1 MAKSHAPSRAREGA
15 QRCSLALPL
24 EATPLPP
31 PHPGEFTRN
40 LLWKRG
46 LMVTDRKIALARL
59 RRRFTQRENCFPL
72 GRFAEQQGLT
82 CERGRGICS
91 ATKELP
97 AILKEWKAL
106 RRQRG
111 AATPYARELR
121 NCQEGIEEFLSDA
134 TAAMARL
141 LHRSPAKLRERVSAA
156 VQRDWQVMRPQHQLL
171 FLATAAQRALVRT
184 ERVSMECAVCET
196 LQSRSR
202 QVSEPLSGL
211 RQLLQRAPASS
222 ELYGEGP
229 DSTFRHPFV
238 KELLLRAQARVSW
251 EPWVICVRSYAR
263 PKSLM
268 SQTMN
273 VLRSSG
279 LLEYRDRIHVFVSH
293 EDPDFLSGC
302 YEEVLGPL
310 HDRIIVGI
318 KGADLQVRFIEECF
332 LPGQHVVV
340 MDDNLLRFVRHE
352 AGKEFPGDLV
362 ATIEAAAEA
371 MQRFQAHL
379 WGISPTSNKQFLK
392 EAPEI
397 STALGLVYGALF
409 GFRVLHDPALY
420 TRFGQVK
427 DDLERSLRYWHRD
440 GVVVRFRRMY
450 CTKAQRPGVYGSRK
464 GGISASIGENGHKQQ
479 GDFALARLSEG
490 FSQYIRLPNPD
501 IDQKRDP
508 TTGDFLTFSSKK
520 PCWKAGSHVADCG
533 VVWMRKKS
541 SKSTTI
547 PCGPWALAPTGSKL
561 LAGFCCRACRGESDS
576 PCHCID
582 PVEEEARELFF
593 LEGLEGARAVARLL
607 GLALG
612 SFRFEEQ
619 ERRALRALEREWLR
633 LPRRQ
638 RADMKALA
646 ARELEQ
652 KQWCPCQDS
661 RRGSS
666 RPSTSHEPSPS
677 EHLAVRQRKRARSSE
692 LPESA
697 RDKKRTCDG
706 TPTLLSLH
714 CLASQEKAGL
724 KWLDD
729 MQDNRKL
736 QKEISMADFLAALH
750 LCEACDES
758 LLRVFTL
765 LVEMHDKNG
774 FVLDTPLESHEGEGQ
789 EGVFWLRDRFGED
802 VWEALE
808 RHADSWLLP
817 ATQSAATC
825 PAFRRCS
832 SAVLRLGSLLRRGS
846 QQKPEVDG
854 LVKSQWVRPIL
865 EALDSPSPAAMV
877 KLRETPDLGAFTA
890 DAFRHLG
897 ITVSSRLNF
906 DLPLGLVRARGG
918 KAVPCWTNGLSGP
931 GSLAWLAYDL
941 TDQMGSLCSNGEVH
955 RRRLE
960 PADTDALQP
969 LEEKGAA
976 VHAERAALLALAER
990 LLRRTPGHG
999 GCEVSGV
1006 VLLYSPSPPGTAS
1019 IFTAKEFLRL
1029 FPWVELRVAF
1039 GDAMDL
1045 GPSLPVTKIGTE
1057 TESSKVHAAEVLI
1070 FTCVCNGCFDEDK
1083 AKNGKAATNGNG
1095 HAPNGVHAAARS
1107 A

>member
-1 MAKSHAPSRAREGA
+1 MAHSSNKDGWWWGDGQGWSNGA
-15 QRCSLALPL
+15 QSWYSRKPN
-24 EATPLPP
+24 EA
-31 PHPGEFTRN
+31 
-40 LLWKRG
+40 
-46 LMVTDRKIALARL
+46 
-59 RRRFTQRENCFPL
+59 
-72 GRFAEQQGLT
+72 
-82 CERGRGICS
+82 
-91 ATKELP
+91 
-97 AILKEWKAL
+97 KAK
-106 RRQRG
+106 
-111 AATPYARELR
+111 A
-121 NCQEGIEEFLSDA
+121 
-134 TAAMARL
+134 
-141 LHRSPAKLRERVSAA
+141 
-156 VQRDWQVMRPQHQLL
+156 
-171 FLATAAQRALVRT
+171 
-184 ERVSMECAVCET
+184 
-196 LQSRSR
+196 
-202 QVSEPLSGL
+202 
-211 RQLLQRAPASS
+211 
-222 ELYGEGP
+222 EGP
-229 DSTFRHPFV
+229 DVAGCSEPGADACIKGPAPAAVTAA
-238 KELLLRAQARVSW
+238 AQARARAHAQR
-251 EPWVICVRSYAR
+251 EPKQTPAVATMAATTPSVAVNGERLLKELGAA
-263 PKSLM
+263 SL
-268 SQTMN
+268 
-273 VLRSSG
+273 LRSPQPKAPVN
-279 LLEYRDRIHVFVSH
+279 RVPPPPV
-293 EDPDFLSGC
+293 P
-302 YEEVLGPL
+302 EEMVA
-310 HDRIIVGI
+310 
-318 KGADLQVRFIEECF
+318 KA
-332 LPGQHVVV
+332 V
-340 MDDNLLRFVRHE
+340 M
-352 AGKEFPGDLV
+352 
-362 ATIEAAAEA
+362 AAEA
-371 MQRFQAHL
+371 VRPPKPE
-379 WGISPTSNKQFLK
+379 GE
-392 EAPEI
+392 EAQGE
-397 STALGLVYGALF
+397 
-409 GFRVLHDPALY
+409 
-420 TRFGQVK
+420 
-427 DDLERSLRYWHRD
+427 
-440 GVVVRFRRMY
+440 
-450 CTKAQRPGVYGSRK
+450 AQ
-464 GGISASIGENGHKQQ
+464 E
-479 GDFALARLSEG
+479 E
-490 FSQYIRLPNPD
+490 
-501 IDQKRDP
+501 
-508 TTGDFLTFSSKK
+508 
-520 PCWKAGSHVADCG
+520 
-533 VVWMRKKS
+533 
-541 SKSTTI
+541 
-547 PCGPWALAPTGSKL
+547 
-561 LAGFCCRACRGESDS
+561 E
-576 PCHCID
+576 D
-582 PVEEEARELFF
+582 PVVLK
-593 LEGLEGARAVARLL
+593 ARAASY
-607 GLALG
+607 G
-612 SFRFEEQ
+612 
-619 ERRALRALEREWLR
+619 RALQLCAC
-633 LPRRQ
+633 
-638 RADMKALA
+638 
-646 ARELEQ
+646 
-652 KQWCPCQDS
+652 CP
-661 RRGSS
+661 G
-666 RPSTSHEPSPS
+666 
-677 EHLAVRQRKRARSSE
+677 K
-692 LPESA
+692 
-697 RDKKRTCDG
+697 
-706 TPTLLSLH
+706 
-714 CLASQEKAGL
+714 EKAGL

-897 ITVSSRLNF
+897 ITVSDADGWSAEA
-906 DLPLGLVRARGG
+906 ARQLRRQAMLDQWSQWSGS
-918 KAVPCWTNGLSGP
+918 PQGP

-1057 TESSKVHAAEVLI
+1057 TESSKVHAAE
-1070 FTCVCNGCFDEDK
+1070 

>member
-1 MAKSHAPSRAREGA
+1 MSAKSHAPSRARERA
-15 QRCSLALPL
+15 QRCPALPL
-24 EATPLPP
+24 DAAPLPP
-31 PHPGEFTRN
+31 PHPGEFARN

-46 LMVTDRKIALARL
+46 LMVTDRKVALARL
-59 RRRFTQRENCFPL
+59 RRRCVQRENCFPL
-72 GRFAEQQGLT
+72 GRFAEQQDLT

-97 AILKEWKAL
+97 AILKEWKVL

-111 AATPYARELR
+111 AAASYARELR
-121 NCQEGIEEFLSDA
+121 NCQEGVEEFLSDA

-141 LHRSPAKLRERVSAA
+141 LHRSPAKLRQRVHTA

-171 FLATAAQRALVRT
+171 FLATAAQRALDRT
-184 ERVSMECAVCET
+184 ERVGMERAVCET

-202 QVSEPLSGL
+202 QVSEPLPGL

-238 KELLLRAQARVSW
+238 KELLRRAQAQVSW

-273 VLRSSG
+273 VLRCSG
-279 LLEYRDRIHVFVSH
+279 LLEYWDRIHVFVSH

-302 YEEVLGPL
+302 YEEALGQL
-310 HDRIIVGI
+310 HERIIVGV

-352 AGKEFPGDLV
+352 AGEEFPGDLV

-379 WGISPTSNKQFLK
+379 WGISPTSNKKFLK

-409 GFRVLHDPALY
+409 GFRVLHDPDLY

-440 GVVVRFRRMY
+440 GVVVRFRRMS
-450 CTKAQRPGVYGSRK
+450 CTKAQRPGVYASRK
-464 GGISASIGENGHKQQ
+464 GGISASIGETGHKLQ
-479 GDFALARLSEG
+479 GDFALARLSER
-490 FSQYIRLPNPD
+490 FSQYIRLPNPE

-508 TTGDFLTFSSKK
+508 STGAFLTLSSKK
-520 PCWKAGSHVADCG
+520 PCWKAGSQVADCG

-561 LAGFCCRACRGESDS
+561 LTGFCCRACRGESDS

-582 PVEEEARELFF
+582 PVEEEARQLFF
-593 LEGLEGARAVARLL
+593 LEGLEGARAVARLS
-607 GLALG
+607 ALG
-612 SFRFEEQ
+612 SFLEE
-619 ERRALRALEREWLR
+619 RALRALEHEWRR

-646 ARELEQ
+646 ARDLEQ
-652 KQWCPCQDS
+652 KQWCPCQAVMAAEAA
-661 RRGSS
+661 
-666 RPSTSHEPSPS
+666 RPSELEREEAHGEAKEEDP
-677 EHLAVRQRKRARSSE
+677 AVLKARA
-692 LPESA
+692 
-697 RDKKRTCDG
+697 
-706 TPTLLSLH
+706 
-714 CLASQEKAGL
+714 ASYGRALQLCACCPGKEKAGL

-736 QKEISMADFLAALH
+736 QKEISMADFLAAFH

-789 EGVFWLRDRFGED
+789 EGVSWLRDRFGED
-802 VWEALE
+802 VWAALA

-846 QQKPEVDG
+846 QHKPEVDG

-897 ITVSSRLNF
+897 ITVSDADGWSAEA
-906 DLPLGLVRARGG
+906 ARQLRRQAMLDKWSQWSGS
-918 KAVPCWTNGLSGP
+918 PPGP
-931 GSLAWLAYDL
+931 GSLALLAYDL
-941 TDQMGSLCSNGEVH
+941 TDQAGSLCSDGEVH

-960 PADTDALQP
+960 PAGTHALQP

-990 LLRRTPGHG
+990 LLRRHPGQG

-1006 VLLYSPSPPGTAS
+1006 VLLYSPSPPRTAS
-1019 IFTAKEFLRL
+1019 IFTAREFLQL
-1029 FPWVELRVAF
+1029 FPRIEMRVAF

-1045 GPSLPVTKIGTE
+1045 SPSLPVTKIGTE
-1057 TESSKVHAAEVLI
+1057 TESSKVHAAE
-1070 FTCVCNGCFDEDK
+1070 
-1083 AKNGKAATNGNG
+1083 AYNGKAATNG
-1095 HAPNGVHAAARS
+1095 HAPNGVQAGARS

>member
-1 MAKSHAPSRAREGA
+1 MAKSRGEPSRGAREGA

-31 PHPGEFTRN
+31 PHPGEFARN

-59 RRRFTQRENCFPL
+59 RRRVTQRENCFPL
-72 GRFAEQQGLT
+72 GRLAEQQDLT

-97 AILKEWKAL
+97 AILKEWKVL

-141 LHRSPAKLRERVSAA
+141 LQRSPAKLRERVRTA

-171 FLATAAQRALVRT
+171 FLATAAQRVLVRT

-279 LLEYRDRIHVFVSH
+279 LLEYRERIHVFVSH

-352 AGKEFPGDLV
+352 AGEEFPGDLV
-362 ATIEAAAEA
+362 ATIQAAAEA
-371 MQRFQAHL
+371 MQRFRAHL

-409 GFRVLHDPALY
+409 GFRVLHDPDLY

-533 VVWMRKKS
+533 VVFMRKKS

-547 PCGPWALAPTGSKL
+547 PCGPWALAPIGSKL
-561 LAGFCCRACRGESDS
+561 LTGFCCRACRGESGS

-582 PVEEEARELFF
+582 PVEEEARQLFF
-593 LEGLEGARAVARLL
+593 LEGLEGARAVARLP
-607 GLALG
+607 ALG
-612 SFRFEEQ
+612 SLEE
-619 ERRALRALEREWLR
+619 RALRALEHEWRR
-633 LPRRQ
+633 LPCRQ

-666 RPSTSHEPSPS
+666 RCPSTSHEPRPSPS
-677 EHLAVRQRKRARSSE
+677 EHVALRQRKRARSSE

-697 RDKKRTCDG
+697 RDKKGTCDG
-706 TPTLLSLH
+706 TPTVLSLH
-714 CLASQEKAGL
+714 SLASQEKEGL

-789 EGVFWLRDRFGED
+789 EGVSWLCDRFGED

-897 ITVSSRLNF
+897 ITVSDADGWSAEA
-906 DLPLGLVRARGG
+906 ARQLRRQAMLDKWSQWSGS
-918 KAVPCWTNGLSGP
+918 AQGP

-941 TDQMGSLCSNGEVH
+941 TDQTGSLCSNGEVH

-969 LEEKGAA
+969 LEKGAA

-990 LLRRTPGHG
+990 LLRRTPGQG

-1006 VLLYSPSPPGTAS
+1006 VLLYSSSPPGTAS

-1057 TESSKVHAAEVLI
+1057 TGSSKVHAAE
-1070 FTCVCNGCFDEDK
+1070 
-1083 AKNGKAATNGNG
+1083 AKNGKAATNG
-1095 HAPNGVHAAARS
+1095 HAPNGVQAAARS

>member
-1 MAKSHAPSRAREGA
+1 MSAKSHAPSRARERA
-15 QRCSLALPL
+15 QRPCPALL
-24 EATPLPP
+24 LDAAPLPP
-31 PHPGEFTRN
+31 PHPGEFARN

-59 RRRFTQRENCFPL
+59 RRRCVQRENCFPL
-72 GRFAEQQGLT
+72 GRFAEQQDLT

-97 AILKEWKAL
+97 AILKEWKVL

-111 AATPYARELR
+111 AATSYARELR
-121 NCQEGIEEFLSDA
+121 NCQEGVEEFLSDA

-141 LHRSPAKLRERVSAA
+141 LHRSPAKLRRRVHAA

-171 FLATAAQRALVRT
+171 FLATAAQRALDRT
-184 ERVSMECAVCET
+184 ERVGMELAVCET

-202 QVSEPLSGL
+202 QVSESSSGL

-268 SQTMN
+268 SQTMK
-273 VLRSSG
+273 VLRCSG
-279 LLEYRDRIHVFVSH
+279 LLEYWDRIHVFVSH

-302 YEEVLGPL
+302 YEEVLGQL
-310 HDRIIVGI
+310 HDRIIVGVKGTDLGCVSDMFMLCNALHGI
-318 KGADLQVRFIEECF
+318 GADLQVRFIEECF
-332 LPGQHVVV
+332 LPGQHVRALRVVV

-352 AGKEFPGDLV
+352 AGEEFPGDLV

-379 WGISPTSNKQFLK
+379 WGISPTSNKKFLK

-409 GFRVLHDPALY
+409 GFRVLHDPDLY

-440 GVVVRFRRMY
+440 GVVVRFRRMS
-450 CTKAQRPGVYGSRK
+450 CTKAQRPGVYASRK
-464 GGISASIGENGHKQQ
+464 GGISASIGETGHKLQ
-479 GDFALARLSEG
+479 GDFALARLAER
-490 FSQYIRLPNPD
+490 FSQYIRLPNPE

-508 TTGDFLTFSSKK
+508 TTGAFLTLSSKK
-520 PCWKAGSHVADCG
+520 PCWKAGSHVADARTHMDVNRLWCG
-533 VVWMRKKS
+533 LDAEEKFKKYHD
-541 SKSTTI
+541 
-547 PCGPWALAPTGSKL
+547 PLRAVGLGSH
-561 LAGFCCRACRGESDS
+561 R
-576 PCHCID
+576 
-582 PVEEEARELFF
+582 LFF
-593 LEGLEGARAVARLL
+593 LEGLEGARAAARLP
-607 GLALG
+607 ALG
-612 SFRFEEQ
+612 SLEE
-619 ERRALRALEREWLR
+619 RALRALEQEWRR
-633 LPRRQ
+633 LPRQQ
-638 RADMKALA
+638 RAEMKALA
-646 ARELEQ
+646 ARDLEQ
-652 KQWCPCQDS
+652 KQWCPCEAFLDTIPELPAPCSPTPQAS
-661 RRGSS
+661 GSS
-666 RPSTSHEPSPS
+666 YLTSWDFDAMTIDAPVGMSEPRFKSRPI
-677 EHLAVRQRKRARSSE
+677 LQAVMAAEASRPPKLELEEAQEEAQEEDPAVLKARA
-692 LPESA
+692 
-697 RDKKRTCDG
+697 
-706 TPTLLSLH
+706 
-714 CLASQEKAGL
+714 ASYGRALQLCACCPGKEKEGL

-736 QKEISMADFLAALH
+736 QKEISMADLLAALH

-789 EGVFWLRDRFGED
+789 EGVSWLLDRFGED

-825 PAFRRCS
+825 AAFRRCS
-832 SAVLRLGSLLRRGS
+832 SAVLRLGSLLRRRS
-846 QQKPEVDG
+846 QHKPEVDG

-897 ITVSSRLNF
+897 ITVSSCLNF
-906 DLPLGLVRARGG
+906 GIASVSPASRSQPGR
-918 KAVPCWTNGLSGP
+918 PCWTNGLSGP

-941 TDQMGSLCSNGEVH
+941 TDQAGSLCSDGEVH
-955 RRRLE
+955 RLG
-960 PADTDALQP
+960 LSS
-969 LEEKGAA
+969 EEKGAA
-976 VHAERAALLALAER
+976 VHAERAALIEAQNTQQGE
-990 LLRRTPGHG
+990 T
-999 GCEVSGV
+999 V
-1006 VLLYSPSPPGTAS
+1006 
-1019 IFTAKEFLRL
+1019 
-1029 FPWVELRVAF
+1029 
-1039 GDAMDL
+1039 
-1045 GPSLPVTKIGTE
+1045 SLPTRRACSMPTSYRPPE
-1057 TESSKVHAAEVLI
+1057 LNLPFLDSS
-1070 FTCVCNGCFDEDK
+1070 
-1083 AKNGKAATNGNG
+1083 
-1095 HAPNGVHAAARS
+1095 
-1107 A
+1107 